1 MSNTALAVANNEKP
15 IVVDELVFD
24 QGVYGLYERA
34 KIRPSPDNR
43 KRFNE
48 PALHELAASIK
59 AMGVAQ
65 AILIRPVRP
74 TPEAPEEYEIVAGER
89 RWRASGIAGL
99 THIPALCR
107 RLSDL
112 DAAKIR
118 ILENL
123 QREDPHPMEEAEGY
137 QLLMLQ
143 HGFTADQLVDEIKK
157 SRAYIYGRLKLC
169 ALTPEVREMFLD
181 DKLSASTAL
190 LVARIPVPALQVKA
204 AQEIL
209 TPDWQGN
216 TMSHRAAASHI
227 QNRYMLKLG
236 TAIFSLTDAKLLASA
251 GSCVKCP
258 KRAGNQPEVFEGIDA
273 NLCTDPDCFAEKKA
287 AHTAALLV
295 QANKKGIPVLEG
307 EEGEATMRARWSRDS
322 DLVTVDMGL
331 MFFSRN
337 APSTQNNGSVSDY
350 LNEEALP
357 PVASYRKVTGGTLTA
372 LYKRTDVQAALER
385 AGACETVEEYR
396 DRMQAIA
403 ENPDLAPAKTAAQLR
418 QEQQQQEHA
427 AACVQREKESDF
439 RRALYKQLRQ
449 RASTAGLGLP
459 SLREYIRA
467 LHDDKGLDSAVHDLY
482 DFDVSTD
489 LDNFIDH
496 ADANALQL
504 LLLDMMLGDR
514 LDSTWWHGA
523 EDDDEFGPIMAM
535 ARHEGIDV
543 DAVRAEVFQPTPAP
557 PETTEQADA
566 DADADSAVVRYR
578 HPDHPTTS
586 TWSGRGR
593 QPKWVR
599 EWVEGGKSLDDL
611 LVHATP
617 ATGDQVDVNEL
628 PTEVAPAAADQA
640 DVERP
645 NDAPAADPHVDD
657 EPKPDATPTAGD
669 QGDGDLL
676 AEQLAEVTQAAADEG
691 VQTSAP
697 DKKTKTKAGAKTSP
711 NKKAAPATSVA
722 KAGKGPAKGST
733 PRVSKTAK

>member
-65 AILIRPVRP
+65 AILIRPVTP

-143 HGFTADQLVDEIKK
+143 HGFTADQLVDEVKK

-169 ALTPEVREMFLD
+169 ALTPDVREMFLD

-204 AQEIL
+204 TQEIL

-216 TMSHRAAASHI
+216 TMSHRAAANHI

-236 TAIFSLTDAKLLASA
+236 AATFSLTDAKLLASA

-258 KRAGNQPEVFEGIDA
+258 KRAGNQPEVFEGIDP
-273 NLCTDPDCFAEKKA
+273 NVCTDPDCFAEKKA
-287 AHTAALLV
+287 AHAAALLV

-307 EEGEATMRARWSRDS
+307 EEGEAVMRNRWRSDS

-331 MFFSRN
+331 MYFSRN
-337 APSTQNNGSVSDY
+337 APATQNNGNVSSY
-350 LNEEALP
+350 LNDEALP
-357 PVASYRKVTGGTLTA
+357 PVASYRKTSDGTLTA
-372 LYKRTDVQAALER
+372 LYKRADIQAALER
-385 AGACETVEEYR
+385 AGACETVEEHR
-396 DRMQAIA
+396 VRMQAIA
-403 ENPDLAPAKTAAQLR
+403 ENPDLAPAKTAAQLK

-427 AACVQREKESDF
+427 AARAQMEKESAF
-439 RRALYKQLRQ
+439 RLALYKQLRQ
-449 RASTAGLGLP
+449 RASTAGLSLP
-459 SLREYIRA
+459 SLREYVRA
-467 LHDDKGLDSAVHDLY
+467 LHDDKGLSSDVHDLY

-514 LDSTWWHGA
+514 LDTTWWHGA
-523 EDDDEFGPIMAM
+523 ADDDEFAPIMAM

-543 DAVRAEVFQPTPAP
+543 DAVRAEIFPPAP
-557 PETTEQADA
+557 ATPGTTEQAGA
-566 DADADSAVVRYR
+566 DTDSGVVRYR
-578 HPDHPTTS
+578 HPDHPTS

-599 EWVEGGKSLDDL
+599 EWIEGGKSLDDL
-611 LVHATP
+611 RVDAAP
-617 ATGDQVDVNEL
+617 ATADQTDADQL
-628 PTEVAPAAADQA
+628 PAEAAPAAADQPN
-640 DVERP
+640 VEQP
-645 NDAPAADPHVDD
+645 NEAPTSDEHVDGTVT
-657 EPKPDATPTAGD
+657 PSVPPTAD
-669 QGDGDLL
+669 AQDDGDLL
-676 AEQLAEVTQAAADEG
+676 AEQLAEVTPTAADEG
-691 VQTSAP
+691 VQTSAL
-697 DKKTKTKAGAKTSP
+697 DKKTKSRPAPAKKTATTS
-711 NKKAAPATSVA
+711 NKKASAKAPAKVKS
-722 KAGKGPAKGST
+722 
-733 PRVSKTAK
+733 